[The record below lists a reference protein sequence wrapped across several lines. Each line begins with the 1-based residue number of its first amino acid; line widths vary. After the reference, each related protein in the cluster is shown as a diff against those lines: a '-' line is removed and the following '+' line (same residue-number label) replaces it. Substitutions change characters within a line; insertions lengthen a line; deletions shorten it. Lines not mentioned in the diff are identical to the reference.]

1 MKLIAF
7 DPERALGEQLLEMN
21 RDELCAF
28 VGKLC
33 LTIQAEV
40 GARKYRG
47 GLFPENISRDDEGSL
62 GIGPGKLEKWK
73 GQELE
78 FIAPELYWDGTA
90 TPASDVY
97 SLGLILWYGISGG
110 KLPFEGDSP
119 NAQLSRVSGKA
130 IPAPENAGQRLGEV
144 IAKACAFKPEDRY
157 QSPGELQIM
166 LESCSDNQYLAGSD
180 SGRAVFG
187 KEGQELSEMEQM
199 MVNIIQG
206 VEESKAD
213 TAARSEEEDAQTD
226 AFVDQMLKPDE
237 PEEPKPQMI
246 PVKEPP
252 APRDDPED
260 VRVYEPGKGRRIPVL
275 REEKNPILQPIV
287 IEDTRPSAEERE
299 AKAREKAKA
308 ERSRKMR
315 PLAVVLILCGLLL
328 VGAVAANLILK
339 HNQENQIIVEDAEP
353 APTPTPIPTPTP
365 TPEPT
370 PEPTPVVSTYRVVV
384 SDDSWTEAR
393 VACRNSGG
401 HLAVISDREELDQI
415 IALAE
420 EAGVTR
426 LWVGCHR
433 ENGNLVFETD
443 EYPEF
448 DIWDH
453 EGGEPSYW
461 DSYDGEEENF
471 VMLWLRDGGWY
482 YNDSREDPAGEFPDW
497 YSGSMGYVCE
507 YGN

>member
-7 DPERALGEQLLEMN
+7 DPERALGKKLLEMN

-28 VGKLC
+28 VGKVC

-40 GARKYRG
+40 GTQKYRG
-47 GLFPENISRDDEGSL
+47 GVFPENLSRDEDGNV

-78 FIAPELYWDGTA
+78 FIAPELYWDGKG
-90 TPASDVY
+90 TPASDVF
-97 SLGLILWYGISGG
+97 SLGLLLWYGISGG

-119 NAQLSRVSGKA
+119 NAQLTRISGKA
-130 IPAPENAGQRLGEV
+130 IAPPSEAGQRLGEV
-144 IAKACAFKPEDRY
+144 IAKACAFKPADRY
-157 QSPGELQIM
+157 QNPGELQIM
-166 LESCSDNQYLAGSD
+166 LDSCVDNQYLAGAAGSR
-180 SGRAVFG
+180 SVFG
-187 KEGQELSEMEQM
+187 KPDEELSEMEKM

-206 VEESKAD
+206 VEEAKPEP
-213 TAARSEEEDAQTD
+213 AARSEEEDAERD
-226 AFVDQMLKPDE
+226 AFVDQMLKPE
-237 PEEPKPQMI
+237 EEEEPKPQMI

-252 APRDDPED
+252 APREEPED
-260 VRVYEPGKGRRIPVL
+260 VRVYEPGKKRIPVL

-287 IEDTRPSAEERE
+287 IEDARPTAEERQM
-299 AKAREKAKA
+299 KAKEA
-308 ERSRKMR
+308 AMEQRKRKMR
-315 PLAVVLILCGLLL
+315 PLAVVLALCGLLL
-328 VGAVAANLILK
+328 VGAIAANLILK
-339 HNQENQIIVEDAEP
+339 HNQDNQVIVEETEP

-370 PEPTPVVSTYRVVV
+370 PEPTPIVSTYQVIV

-393 VACRNSGG
+393 VACKNMGG
-401 HLAVISDREELDQI
+401 HLAVISDMDELNQI

-420 EAGVTR
+420 EAGITR

-443 EYPEF
+443 EYPVF

-461 DSYDGEEENF
+461 DSYDGEEENY

-507 YGN
+507 FGN